1 MNPQIIIQPK
11 SFDRVKFNLVW
22 IRDDGRRMDG
32 KGYKMKVL
40 VYPPNSLIL
49 ADLVERGGHEPVV
62 LMKEVGEHVRDAEID
77 APPMNITEEDL
88 KRALRYVSVEEPAGL
103 KGRIGLLAPL
113 LEKAEAAIILTD
125 APPTFGCMGCV
136 VADEFFQFLIRKR
149 EIPIL
154 EVRYDKGEQMDEMVS
169 AVMSFLERL
178 SKEEK
183 KEGKA

>member
-1 MNPQIIIQPK
+1 
-11 SFDRVKFNLVW
+11 
-22 IRDDGRRMDG
+22 
-32 KGYKMKVL
+32 MKIL

-49 ADLVERGGHEPVV
+49 SDLVERGGHEPVV
-62 LMKEVGEHVRDAEID
+62 LMKQIGKHVRDAEID

-113 LEKAEAAIILTD
+113 LEEAEASIIVND

-136 VADEFFQFLIRKR
+136 VADEFFKFLIRKKG
-149 EIPIL
+149 IPIL
-154 EVRYDKGEQMDEMVS
+154 EVKYGEGERVEEMVS
-169 AVMSFLERL
+169 EIMEFLQKL

-183 KEGKA
+183 DKK

>member
-1 MNPQIIIQPK
+1 
-11 SFDRVKFNLVW
+11 
-22 IRDDGRRMDG
+22 
-32 KGYKMKVL
+32 MKVL

-103 KGRIGLLAPL
+103 KGRIGLLTPM
-113 LEKAEAAIILTD
+113 LEKAEAAIILAD
-125 APPTFGCMGCV
+125 APPTFGCMGCA
-136 VADEFFQFLIRKR
+136 VADEFFKFLIRKQG
-149 EIPIL
+149 IPTL
-154 EVRYDKGEQMDEMVS
+154 EVKYAEGKRMEPVVS
-169 AVMSFLERL
+169 AIMQFLERL

-183 KEGKA
+183 KEEKEA

>member
-1 MNPQIIIQPK
+1 
-11 SFDRVKFNLVW
+11 
-22 IRDDGRRMDG
+22 
-32 KGYKMKVL
+32 MKVL

-77 APPMNITEEDL
+77 APPLNITEEDL

-125 APPTFGCMGCV
+125 APPTFGCMGCA
-136 VADEFFQFLIRKR
+136 VADEFFKFLIRKR
-149 EIPIL
+149 GIPTL
-154 EVRYDKGEQMDEMVS
+154 EVRYEGGDRMEEMVS
-169 AVMSFLERL
+169 VVMKFLARL
-178 SKEEK
+178 SKGQ
-183 KEGKA
+183 KEA